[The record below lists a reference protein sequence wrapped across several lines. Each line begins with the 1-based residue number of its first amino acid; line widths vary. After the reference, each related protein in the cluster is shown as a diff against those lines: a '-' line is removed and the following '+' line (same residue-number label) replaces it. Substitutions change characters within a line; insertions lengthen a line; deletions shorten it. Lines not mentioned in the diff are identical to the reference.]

1 MISMVLYRIIYTLT
15 HALLTIV
22 IILFILTGVGITNYQ
37 LIESLTAGTVTKL
50 TSFQIHTNLTIPL
63 ILLLAAHIALTIGK
77 KIRRSNLP

>member
-1 MISMVLYRIIYTLT
+1 MISMMLYHIIYTLT
-15 HALLTIV
+15 HALLTLV
-22 IILFILTGVGITNYQ
+22 IFLFILTGFGITNYQ
-37 LIESLTAGTVTKL
+37 FIESLTAGTVTKL

>member
-22 IILFILTGVGITNYQ
+22 IILFILTGLGITNYQ

>member
-50 TSFQIHTNLTIPL
+50 TSFQIHTNLTFPL

>member
-1 MISMVLYRIIYTLT
+1 MISMGLYRIIYTLT

-63 ILLLAAHIALTIGK
+63 ILLLAAHIALSIGK
-77 KIRRSNLP
+77 KIRRSKLP

>member
-1 MISMVLYRIIYTLT
+1 MISMMLYRIIYTLT

-22 IILFILTGVGITNYQ
+22 IILFIFTGVGITNYQ

>member
-1 MISMVLYRIIYTLT
+1 MINMVLFRIIYTLT

-77 KIRRSNLP
+77 KIRRNNLP